1 MSSYNHV
8 VIIPARKNSLGYPKK
23 NRIFFNKTVNF
34 VKSIKWFNK
43 VILSSDD
50 IWFKQKCKINKFD
63 FYKRNNKLSGPKV
76 PIKDVFD
83 DIIKKF
89 NFDSNTIIWLMYIPL
104 LPKKKA
110 LYSLAKKKIQSKKV
124 KSLCGFTAATTN
136 PYLTWGMKGKKIF
149 QYIKNNFFRR
159 QDLPK
164 AYTHNHVVCCFKIS
178 EFKYL
183 NNELLNV
190 NTCPLIINRKIRE
203 ID

>member
-110 LYSLAKKKIQSKKV
+110 
-124 KSLCGFTAATTN
+124 
-136 PYLTWGMKGKKIF
+136 W
-149 QYIKNNFFRR
+149 FFFF
-159 QDLPK
+159 LI
-164 AYTHNHVVCCFKIS
+164 VVF
-178 EFKYL
+178 
-183 NNELLNV
+183 
-190 NTCPLIINRKIRE
+190 
-203 ID
+203 